1 MTKVTIYSPESSVR
15 RPGLMLREMF
25 ADLKSSGELA
35 WRLARRDISALYR
48 QSFLGYLWAFIM
60 PLATTMA
67 WVFLNAS
74 GIVRV
79 AETGIPYPVYVLTGT
94 MIWQMFVEA
103 LQAPL
108 QQVTMAKTMLT
119 KLKFPRESLILS
131 GMFKWL
137 FNVVIKL
144 IIIVPVLVYFGIEVG
159 SHQFLVPVAILA
171 ILIVGT
177 AIGLLMA
184 PLGLLYTDIG
194 RAIPIAAQFA
204 MYITPVVFAMPEG
217 GLTAKLFHLNF
228 MTPLVLNARAWLTGM
243 ESVMVPYFI
252 GVSLGAVLLLFVG
265 WLLYRVTMPVLIE
278 RMSS

>member
-1 MTKVTIYSPESSVR
+1 
-15 RPGLMLREMF
+15 MF

-177 AIGLLMA
+177 AIGLLLA

>member
-177 AIGLLMA
+177 AIGLLLA